1 MPIAFPKEVRH
12 RTKQEF
18 AYLTLRHAIMRCDL
32 QPSERLVI
40 DDLAR
45 RLKVSI
51 IPVREAI
58 QILQSEGLVVIVP
71 HAGAT
76 VAPISRQSIQ
86 DVFTVLEGLEVVA
99 TRLVAERRNTSELN
113 ALATLVDDMDKAVES
128 KRYAQWA
135 TRLVAE
141 RASSAELSALGKLVD
156 DMDKA
161 VEAKRYAQWA
171 GFNTQF
177 HLMIGALPGL
187 PMLRE
192 MTERV
197 LARWG
202 RIRRFYFRGVLVA
215 RAEQAQQE
223 HRALLNAMRG
233 RDLTSLEQL
242 VRQHNRGALDSYMKY
257 LDSQTDRS
265 TAHRR

>member
-18 AYLTLRHAIMRCDL
+18 AYLTLRDAIMRCDL

-58 QILQSEGLVVIVP
+58 QILQSEGLVVTVP
-71 HAGAT
+71 HAGAR

-128 KRYAQWA
+128 KRYVQWA
-135 TRLVAE
+135 SL
-141 RASSAELSALGKLVD
+141 
-156 DMDKA
+156 
-161 VEAKRYAQWA
+161 
-171 GFNTQF
+171 NTEF

-223 HRALLNAMRG
+223 HRAILNAVRG
-233 RDLTSLEQL
+233 RDLMNLEQL

-265 TAHRR
+265 AAHRR

>member
-1 MPIAFPKEVRH
+1 MPIAVPKESGH

-18 AYLTLRHAIMRCDL
+18 AYQTLRDAILRCEL

-45 RLKVSI
+45 QLNVSI

-58 QILQSEGLVVIVP
+58 QILQSEGLVVTVP

-99 TRLVAERRNTSELN
+99 TRLAAERRNTSELN
-113 ALATLVDDMDKAVES
+113 ALGNLVADMDKAVES

-135 TRLVAE
+135 GV
-141 RASSAELSALGKLVD
+141 
-156 DMDKA
+156 
-161 VEAKRYAQWA
+161 
-171 GFNTQF
+171 NTEF

-223 HRALLNAMRG
+223 HRDILESMRV
-233 RDLTSLEQL
+233 RDLGKLEKL
-242 VRQHNRGALDSYMKY
+242 VRQHNRGALESYMNY
-257 LDSQTDRS
+257 LDGQTEH
-265 TAHRR
+265 AAANRR